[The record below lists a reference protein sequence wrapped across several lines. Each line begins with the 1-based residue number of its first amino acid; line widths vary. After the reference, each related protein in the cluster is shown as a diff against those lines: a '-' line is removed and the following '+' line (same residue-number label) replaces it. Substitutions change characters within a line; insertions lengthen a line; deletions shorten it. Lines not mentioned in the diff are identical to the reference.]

1 MKSLAL
7 TWYILSIT
15 ISVKEQRP
23 QWKYHSWLKKKG
35 KKKSTINIIA
45 SRKKLAYHKII
56 ALSLYFIIAWSGW
69 FIIMKNSFVF
79 FIFFFFITNI
89 TLSFLLYSSS
99 LYSRSVVE
107 VFITALTYR
116 VIAFYSGK
124 RFKDDVV
131 WWEWFFS
138 RRLWKSFLE
147 PLFSYGCFSY
157 RSISTGNKLLIFISK
172 FFFYAIL
179 NFMNIY
185 S

>member
-124 RFKDDVV
+124 RFKDDVA

-138 RRLWKSFLE
+138 KVMEIFSRTFIFLWVFLV
-147 PLFSYGCFSY
+147 
-157 RSISTGNKLLIFISK
+157 SID
-172 FFFYAIL
+172 FYWKQII
-179 NFMNIY
+179 NIY
-185 S
+185 LEIFFLCYIKFYEYI

>member
-79 FIFFFFITNI
+79 FIFFFIINI

-99 LYSRSVVE
+99 LYSRVGLE
-107 VFITALTYR
+107 VFITPLTYR

-124 RFKDDVV
+124 RFKDDVA

-138 RRLWKSFLE
+138 KVMEIFSRTFIFLWVFLV
-147 PLFSYGCFSY
+147 
-157 RSISTGNKLLIFISK
+157 SID
-172 FFFYAIL
+172 FYWKQII
-179 NFMNIY
+179 NIY
-185 S
+185 LEIFFLCYIKFYEYI

>member
-79 FIFFFFITNI
+79 FIFFFIINI

-99 LYSRSVVE
+99 LYSRVGLE
-107 VFITALTYR
+107 VFITPLTYR

-179 NFMNIY
+179 DFMNIY